1 MKPAFDLTTIRMTLR
16 KAVQDGHFT
25 VEMLD
30 TPSPGFVN
38 NTNCDRRTF
47 PSGYEGVQFRNLLR
61 DDPAPR
67 EAVQAMPDPK
77 DFDVVLK
84 TDNLPTQAEPLPI
97 TLETDDFIC
106 PF

>member
-1 MKPAFDLTTIRMTLR
+1 MRPAFDQTSIRMTLR
-16 KAVQDGHFT
+16 KAVQAGHFT
-25 VEMLD
+25 MEMLD

-38 NTNCDRRTF
+38 NTAVDRETF

-77 DFDVVLK
+77 DFAEVLPK
-84 TDNLPTQAEPLPI
+84 SNTPAQAPLLPL
-97 TLETDDFIC
+97 TLEQPHDEC

>member
-16 KAVQDGHFT
+16 KAVQAGHFT

-38 NTNCDRRTF
+38 NTRVDRERF
-47 PSGYEGVQFRNLLR
+47 KCGYEGVQFRNLLR
-61 DDPAPR
+61 DDPVPV
-67 EAVQAMPDPK
+67 EAVQATPDPK
-77 DFDVVLK
+77 DFAAVLPPS
-84 TDNLPTQAEPLPI
+84 NPPTQSETLPI
-97 TLETDDFIC
+97 TLETNGYC

>member
-1 MKPAFDLTTIRMTLR
+1 MQKAFDLTTIRMTLR
-16 KAVQDGHFT
+16 KAVQAGHFT
-25 VEMLD
+25 MEMLD

-47 PSGYEGVQFRNLLR
+47 AGGYEGVPFRNLLR

-84 TDNLPTQAEPLPI
+84 TNNQPAEAEPLPI
-97 TLETDDFIC
+97 TLETNDSC